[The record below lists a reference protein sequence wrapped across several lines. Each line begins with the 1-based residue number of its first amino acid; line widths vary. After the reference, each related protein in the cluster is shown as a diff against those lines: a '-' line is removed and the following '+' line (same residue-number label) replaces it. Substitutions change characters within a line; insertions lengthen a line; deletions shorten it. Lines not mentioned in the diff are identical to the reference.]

1 MVMVS
6 VCLSGAWP
14 MLYSSVFCF
23 FSKVRCWHMFTLIMT
38 RSRKHNCLQLTV
50 MFSVIHWSLSHRFI
64 AFFVPVWFWSWD
76 LTVAA
81 RQDTATRPS
90 LTPPYPAPPLR
101 VRPRNTTPRYVD
113 VTPGFLI
120 KPTLAL
126 PAVNK
131 HSWQR
136 PTGSSSCA
144 AITEECHEP
153 VSKEHTFILDIKHLA
168 ADPARVTQWAKEKS
182 LLHK

>member
-1 MVMVS
+1 MRCCEASKAVYLPVY
-6 VCLSGAWP
+6 LSGAWP
-14 MLYSSVFCF
+14 MLYSSVFFKGQMLAHAHPHNGTIKETQLSSTHCDV
-23 FSKVRCWHMFTLIMT
+23 FSHPLEFVSQVYSFLCPRLILILRLNCGSETRCGD
-38 RSRKHNCLQLTV
+38 S
-50 MFSVIHWSLSHRFI
+50 SLFN
-64 AFFVPVWFWSWD
+64 
-76 LTVAA
+76 
-81 RQDTATRPS
+81 
-90 LTPPYPAPPLR
+90 TPFAPLR

-136 PTGSSSCA
+136 LTGSSSCA

-168 ADPARVTQWAKEKS
+168 ADPARVTQ
-182 LLHK
+182 